1 MVTMNG
7 EECHNEWEITF
18 EEIHRNGAM
27 VYAIYNYV
35 NHTGDKEYI
44 KDYGIDVI
52 CAINRFGYKE
62 CTSVI
67 QKQICDAWRYRSQ

>member
-27 VYAIYNYV
+27 VYAIHNYIRY
-35 NHTGDKEYI
+35 TGDAAYMAE
-44 KDYGIDVI
+44 GGWEVI
-52 CAINRFGYKE
+52 LGVARFWAQRVNWSEAKKSG
-62 CTSVI
+62 
-67 QKQICDAWRYRSQ
+67 